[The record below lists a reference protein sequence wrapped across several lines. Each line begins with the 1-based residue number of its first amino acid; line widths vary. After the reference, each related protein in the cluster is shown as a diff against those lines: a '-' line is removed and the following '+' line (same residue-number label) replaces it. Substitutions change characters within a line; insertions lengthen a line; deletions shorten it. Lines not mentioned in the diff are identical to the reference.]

1 MVKRTPE
8 QRAASLAAKRE
19 SPIAPTVKGPKPDM
33 RLLAVAPPAPRVR
46 EHKGLR
52 NGMKVYGRLGV
63 NVERKEANRMATHG
77 PHVDWV
83 VTLPC
88 CVCMPEHYHGPE
100 LKPFMYAEANR
111 ESRISDPHHVRTQG
125 AGGTAE
131 TCVPLC
137 RLHHSHMHSLGP
149 DTFAVTYAV
158 DLSATARLLW
168 EHSPVRDD

>member
-1 MVKRTPE
+1 MPRRTPE
-8 QRAASLAAKRE
+8 QRAEALAYKRA
-19 SPIAPTVKGPKPDM
+19 SPIAPAVKGERVDM
-33 RLLAVAPPAPRVR
+33 HALPLAPPAPRVR
-46 EHKGLR
+46 EARGMRNGLR
-52 NGMKVYGRLGV
+52 SYKVLGA
-63 NVERKEANRMATHG
+63 NPERMAANRMQSHG

-137 RLHHSHMHSLGP
+137 RLHHSHTHSLGP
-149 DTFAVTYAV
+149 DTFAITYTV

-168 EHSPVRDD
+168 DQSPVRER